1 MTPGFAST
9 PGRVNSSFTEM
20 ENCRES
26 TFRVENQEFSLG
38 PVKI

>member
-9 PGRVNSSFTEM
+9 TGRVNSSFIEM
-20 ENCRES
+20 ENYREN

-38 PVKI
+38 PVKV